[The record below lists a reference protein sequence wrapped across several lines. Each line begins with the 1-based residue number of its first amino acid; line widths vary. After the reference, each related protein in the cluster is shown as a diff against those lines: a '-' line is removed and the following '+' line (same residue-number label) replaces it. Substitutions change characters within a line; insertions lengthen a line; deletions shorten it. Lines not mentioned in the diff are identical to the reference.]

1 MGIEGARPGIRQVPK
16 RRAPGRRDAWRRGGF
31 AQGRKDRAHTA
42 SSTIRKNRALPNL
55 RNSARR
61 TLAKARANC
70 NGLAVSRW
78 TALSSSARK
87 TAPEPLRTTLKHGNS
102 YVTIVLV
109 LDLRAYVDLTGRS
122 PFQAWFAVLD
132 SIAAAK
138 VTVGLARL
146 EQGNLSN
153 AKSVGTGVMEY
164 RVDFGPG
171 YRVYFGRD
179 GDVVVIL
186 LGGGTKKRQQ
196 RDIESARER

>member
-1 MGIEGARPGIRQVPK
+1 M
-16 RRAPGRRDAWRRGGF
+16 
-31 AQGRKDRAHTA
+31 
-42 SSTIRKNRALPNL
+42 
-55 RNSARR
+55 
-61 TLAKARANC
+61 LAKTRANC

-87 TAPEPLRTTLKHGNS
+87 AAPEPLRTSLKYGNS
-102 YVTIVLV
+102 CVTIILV
-109 LDLRAYVDLTGRS
+109 LDLQAYVDLTGRS
-122 PFQAWFAVLD
+122 PFQAWFADLD
-132 SIAAAK
+132 STAAAK

-196 RDIESARER
+196 RDIESARERWIDYKQRRKTER